1 MKYSL
6 LILFII
12 ALSLNNCS
20 RMIPA
25 RHVVSDLSAIGNEPF
40 WSLNIAANEISF
52 HQLGQEPCIFP
63 YTPPSPPNTYQ
74 TSGPCGNITIV
85 FSETP
90 CSDNMSNTTYPFS
103 VSVQLNDQPFS
114 GCGFITGQ
122 KPGNPQ

>member
-1 MKYSL
+1 MKYPL

-25 RHVVSDLSAIGNEPF
+25 RNVSALSAIGNEPF
-40 WSLNIAANEISF
+40 WSLHIAANEISF

-74 TSGPCGNITIV
+74 TSGPCGTITIV

-90 CSDNMSNTTYPFS
+90 CSDNMSNTAYPFS
-103 VSVQLNDQPFS
+103 VSVRLNDQSFS